1 MGANDMIFGDDFHID
16 EASRVLSYSRG
27 HVSDLRSAMLF
38 GGWTPLQD
46 ACFWRRSTYDK
57 AGGINRDLQY
67 AADYDLFLNMTQ
79 MGRCAYVPVT
89 FSAFRRHV
97 GQKSVSGAA
106 AYRHEREAARRR
118 AQARSMPWKWRSLL
132 RLAWRARMSARA
144 RLGPRLWRRLDLAGV
159 RVATLPCAVYWPAR
173 VAAKGNT

>member
-89 FSAFRRHV
+89 FSAFRRHM
-97 GQKSVSGAA
+97 GQKSVAGAA
-106 AYRHEREAARRR
+106 AYRDERETARRR
-118 AQARSMPWKWRSLL
+118 AQAGSVPSTWSLL
-132 RLAWRARMSARA
+132 RLAWRVRMSARA

-159 RVATLPCAVYWPAR
+159 SVATLPCSVYWPGRA
-173 VAAKGNT
+173 AAKGNT